1 MQIEF
6 FGAAGEVTGSC
17 HILRIEGQSA
27 GHSRPYT
34 VLLDCGLIQ
43 GSRKDEA
50 RNADPFPFDAATVD
64 AVVLS
69 HSHLDHCG
77 RLPLLVKRGFRG
89 PIFAESATCE
99 LAAILLADAAHL
111 AERDAEYM
119 TRKTGKRVKPLYTMA
134 DGEDVVRQMQRR
146 KYRHKFPVVPGIE
159 VCFSD
164 AGHILG
170 SCSVELWLEEHG
182 RRRKLVFSGDIGQY
196 DTPILKDPE
205 CIDAADVVLI
215 ESTYGSRCHR
225 DRDETVR
232 EIGEVI
238 SAARAGQGN
247 ILIPAFAIGRSQEV
261 LYMLGRHFGE
271 WGLDRFQIFLDS
283 PMAIEASK
291 IYWGNAQHFDEE
303 ATRLSQ
309 ESDGAKRGGAQRG
322 KNAGW
327 EEGGMPLLPNLKLTR
342 SPEDSMAINRIH
354 SGAIIIAGSGMC
366 NGGRIVHH
374 LKHNLPYAHNH
385 VIIVGYQA
393 FGTLGRKLVD
403 GFETVRIH
411 GEEIAVKAKI
421 HTVGG
426 LSAHG
431 DQEDLARWYECIE
444 NRPPV
449 YLVHGERESQTAFK
463 EYLSARN
470 GAEVHL
476 PDPGDVLDLGTLPE
490 RT

>member
-1 MQIEF
+1 MHIEF

-17 HILRIEGQSA
+17 HILHIGGR
-27 GHSRPYT
+27 T
-34 VLLDCGLIQ
+34 MLLDCGLIQ
-43 GSRKDEA
+43 GGRKDEA
-50 RNADPFPFDAATVD
+50 RNADPFPFDAAAVD

-119 TRKTGKRVKPLYTMA
+119 SRKTGKRVKPLYTMA
-134 DGEDVVRQMQRR
+134 EGETVVRQMQRR
-146 KYRHKFPVVPGIE
+146 KYREKFLVVPGVE
-159 VCFSD
+159 VCFRD

-170 SCSVELWLEEHG
+170 SCSVELWVEEQG
-182 RRRKLVFSGDIGQY
+182 VQRKLAFSGDIGQY

-205 CIDAADVVLI
+205 CIASADVVLI

-225 DRDETVR
+225 DRSETVR

-238 SAARAGQGN
+238 SAARVGKGN

-261 LYMLGRHFGE
+261 LYMLGRHFDE
-271 WGLDRFQIFLDS
+271 WELSRFQIFLDS

-291 IYWGNAQHFDEE
+291 VYWGNAQLYDEE
-303 ATRLSQ
+303 ASRLRKQ
-309 ESDGAKRGGAQRG
+309 IGDG
-322 KNAGW
+322 N
-327 EEGGMPLLPNLKLTR
+327 GGMPMLPNLKLTR
-342 SPEDSMAINRIH
+342 SPEDSMAINHIR

-403 GFETVRIH
+403 GFEMVRIH
-411 GEEIAVKAKI
+411 NEEIAVKAKI

-431 DQEDLARWYECIE
+431 DQDDLARWYECMA

-463 EYLSARN
+463 DYLSARN
-470 GAEVHL
+470 GAKVHL
-476 PDPGDVLDLGTLPE
+476 PDPGDILDLGALPE
-490 RT
+490 KA